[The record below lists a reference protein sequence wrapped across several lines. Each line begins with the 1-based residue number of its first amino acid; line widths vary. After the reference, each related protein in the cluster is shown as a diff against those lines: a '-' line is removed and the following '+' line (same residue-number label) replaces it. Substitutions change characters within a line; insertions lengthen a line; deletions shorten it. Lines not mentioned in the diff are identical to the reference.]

1 MPMNQSLDAS
11 PEGQSKIA
19 GINNGQPEDLRRV
32 ARYQRGIIG
41 SLALYAIA
49 LTSIIAAPGSEVAF
63 LICVLGYL
71 AAAMSAAA
79 FIFLLASKLYSL
91 MVGILLGLLTILV
104 PIIGIIVLLVVN
116 AKATSVLRQNG
127 ITVGLSGAK
136 LSQLN

>member
-1 MPMNQSLDAS
+1 
-11 PEGQSKIA
+11 
-19 GINNGQPEDLRRV
+19 
-32 ARYQRGIIG
+32 
-41 SLALYAIA
+41 
-49 LTSIIAAPGSEVAF
+49 
-63 LICVLGYL
+63 
-71 AAAMSAAA
+71 MSAAA

>member
-1 MPMNQSLDAS
+1 MNQNPYES

-49 LTSIIAAPGSEVAF
+49 LTSMIAAPGSDVAF

-71 AAAMSAAA
+71 AAVISAAV
-79 FIFLLASKLYSL
+79 FIFLLAIKLYSL
-91 MVGILLGLLTILV
+91 KVGILLGLLTILV

-116 AKATSVLRQNG
+116 DKATSVLRQNG

-136 LSQLN
+136 LSQLD

>member
-1 MPMNQSLDAS
+1 MNQSPDES

-49 LTSIIAAPGSEVAF
+49 LTSMIAAPGSEVAF

-71 AAAMSAAA
+71 AAVISAAV
-79 FIFLLASKLYSL
+79 FICLLAIKLYSL
-91 MVGILLGLLTILV
+91 TVGILLGLLTILV

-116 AKATSVLRQNG
+116 NKATSVLRQNG